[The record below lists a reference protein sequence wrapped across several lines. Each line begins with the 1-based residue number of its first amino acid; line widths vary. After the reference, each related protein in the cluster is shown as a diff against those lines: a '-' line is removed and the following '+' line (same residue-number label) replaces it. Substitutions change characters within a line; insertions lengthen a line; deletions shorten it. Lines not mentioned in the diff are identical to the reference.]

1 MNTDTQTNNGGLNM
15 DVTLFLLTATAFYI
29 LGVAVG
35 HNKENFEE

>member
-1 MNTDTQTNNGGLNM
+1 M
-15 DVTLFLLTATAFYI
+15 DMTLFLLTAATFYI